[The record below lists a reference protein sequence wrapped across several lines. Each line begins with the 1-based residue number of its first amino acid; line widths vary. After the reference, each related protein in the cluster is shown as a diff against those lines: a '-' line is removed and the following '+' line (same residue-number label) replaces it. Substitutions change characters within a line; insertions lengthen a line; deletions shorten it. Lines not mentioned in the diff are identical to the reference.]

1 MALVTGAGCIGPGW
15 GNGRATAVLFARE
28 GAKVFAVDKNGES
41 MKETLDRVAEFGG
54 TIKTHECDVTQSA
67 SVKAMIDACLAA
79 FGRIDVLV
87 NNVGGSAAGGPVEL
101 SEEAWDGQMNYNLK
115 SVFLACKHVLPIME
129 RQGGGAI
136 VNLASTSGLR
146 WTGSPQVGYAAS
158 KAGVMQLSRVV
169 AVQYANKGIRVNTVV
184 PGQLHTPMVEARLA
198 RQRAGG
204 DVEKLLKT
212 RVDAH
217 SGGLHGR
224 RPRHRQRRAV
234 PRLRR
239 GAVRHRHR
247 DHRRRRHGGALRLT
261 LIALTP
267 GAFFAIRR
275 HAILAKMPPKAGIRA
290 KARLASKRQG
300 LRNCQTINSEAAAKI
315 CDC

>member
-1 MALVTGAGCIGPGW
+1 MPGRLQDKVALVTGAGCIGPGW

-67 SVKAMIDACLAA
+67 AVKAMIDACLAA

-115 SVFLACKHVLPIME
+115 SVFLACKHVLPVME

-146 WTGSPQVGYAAS
+146 WTGAPQVGYAAS

-198 RQRAGG
+198 GQRAGG

-212 RVDAH
+212 RVVAH
-217 SGGLHGR
+217 S
-224 RPRHRQRRAV
+224 PRASWATAATPPT
-234 PRLRR
+234 PRCFSPPTRR
-239 GAVRHRHR
+239 GLSPAPRSSSTAAWWR
-247 DHRRRRHGGALRLT
+247 A
-261 LIALTP
+261 
-267 GAFFAIRR
+267 AIEPDAGRFLC
-275 HAILAKMPPKAGIRA
+275 HKMSPDLAMMPAMAGIMASRA
-290 KARLASKRQG
+290 LCARFE
-300 LRNCQTINSEAAAKI
+300 TIRISGI
-315 CDC
+315 VRP